1 MGSAAGSY
9 AGALG
14 GTEEPLSWPELFGLI
29 ETSTGYRPWEVVM
42 LDSDDAQDLGA
53 AWRKYPPAP
62 LALDR
67 LRQVVMVGLG
77 VKEQGAGP
85 FSKPQG
91 EAETRAFVDMLN
103 RAHRGNLVI
112 GQAPHAG

>member
-1 MGSAAGSY
+1 
-9 AGALG
+9 
-14 GTEEPLSWPELFGLI
+14 
-29 ETSTGYRPWEVVM
+29 M
-42 LDSDDAQDLGA
+42 LDDDDFQDLQA
-53 AWRKYPPAP
+53 AWRNYPPTP

-67 LRQVVMVGLG
+67 LRQVLMVGLG
-77 VKEQGAGP
+77 VKEESASP
-85 FSKPQG
+85 FRKPQG